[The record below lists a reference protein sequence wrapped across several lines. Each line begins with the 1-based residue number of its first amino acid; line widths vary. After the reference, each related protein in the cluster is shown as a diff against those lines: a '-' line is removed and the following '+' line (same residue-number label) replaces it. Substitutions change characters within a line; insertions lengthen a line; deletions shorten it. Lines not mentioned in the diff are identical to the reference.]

1 MTLFPFNV
9 KGCPTGGV
17 AMSRAAATPSLRATP
32 SNEGEFSQNLIRI
45 QTYIKPE
52 TTPEREP

>member
-17 AMSRAAATPSLRATP
+17 VLCRAATTPSLRATP
-32 SNEGEFSQNLIRI
+32 SNEGEFSQNLIRT
-45 QTYIKPE
+45 QTSIKPV
-52 TTPEREP
+52 TTTE

>member
-17 AMSRAAATPSLRATP
+17 AISLAAATPSLRATP
-32 SNEGEFSQNLIRI
+32 SNEGELSQNLIHI
-45 QTYIKPE
+45 HF
-52 TTPEREP
+52 